1 MSSIQSMQTALSGL
15 IAARKRVEV
24 ASHNIANATTAG
36 YSRQQ
41 VSQVAAG
48 GGIVPR
54 VFTPSPIEVG
64 GVITIGIER
73 AGDQLLRNRVNVASE
88 ASGAATAASK
98 YLTRLEGSLNEPS
111 ESGLSTQL
119 GVFWDAWGALGLS
132 PDSQAA
138 RQQVLD
144 QADMLAY
151 TFHRLDTETTDTLD
165 FAAGE
170 LTGAASEVNDLATQ
184 VANLNASIVS
194 ASPYS
199 AEQADMQDQRDR
211 IVERLSY
218 LIGAQQTIRTDGQA
232 AVYVGGRLLVDNT
245 TVAKVKAT
253 ATELQWDDTS
263 SMVPSGGYVGQ
274 LHTLVN
280 TTIPSYRTQL
290 DAVAQKLVTDVNAL
304 HTVGADES
312 GATGRIFFA
321 PTGTTAASIAL
332 STDPTNGVAG
342 HPERLAA
349 AGAMGG
355 VNDGSNA
362 TVLSS
367 LADQTN
373 GIDDKYYAYLATIGV
388 GTRTARSKADAQGL
402 ALQSAREDL
411 NTVSEVNTD
420 DELAD
425 LTAAQRAYQA
435 SARVITTID
444 EMLSDLISNFGRV
457 GR

>member
-1 MSSIQSMQTALSGL
+1 
-15 IAARKRVEV
+15 
-24 ASHNIANATTAG
+24 
-36 YSRQQ
+36 
-41 VSQVAAG
+41 
-48 GGIVPR
+48 
-54 VFTPSPIEVG
+54 
-64 GVITIGIER
+64 
-73 AGDQLLRNRVNVASE
+73 
-88 ASGAATAASK
+88 
-98 YLTRLEGSLNEPS
+98 
-111 ESGLSTQL
+111 
-119 GVFWDAWGALGLS
+119 
-132 PDSQAA
+132 
-138 RQQVLD
+138 LD

-151 TFHRLDTETTDTLD
+151 TFHRIDTETTDTLD

-194 ASPYS
+194 SSPHS

-218 LIGAQQTIRTDGQA
+218 LIGAQQSIRTDGQA

-245 TVAKVKAT
+245 TVATMKASST
-253 ATELQWDDTS
+253 QLQWEDTG
-263 SMVPSGGYVGQ
+263 SMVAAGGYVGQ

-304 HTVGADES
+304 HTAGADES
-312 GATGRIFFA
+312 GTTGRIFFA

-332 STDPTNGVAG
+332 STDPVNGVAG
-342 HPERLAA
+342 HTERLAA
-349 AGAMGG
+349 AAATGG

-362 TVLSS
+362 TVLSN

-373 GIDDKYYAYLATIGV
+373 GIDDKYHAYLASIGV
-388 GTRTARSKADAQGL
+388 ATRTYRSKADAQEL
-402 ALQSAREDL
+402 ALQSAQEDL
-411 NTVSEVNTD
+411 NTISEVNTD

-435 SARVITTID
+435 SARVITTLD

>member
-1 MSSIQSMQTALSGL
+1 
-15 IAARKRVEV
+15 
-24 ASHNIANATTAG
+24 
-36 YSRQQ
+36 
-41 VSQVAAG
+41 
-48 GGIVPR
+48 
-54 VFTPSPIEVG
+54 
-64 GVITIGIER
+64 
-73 AGDQLLRNRVNVASE
+73 
-88 ASGAATAASK
+88 
-98 YLTRLEGSLNEPS
+98 
-111 ESGLSTQL
+111 
-119 GVFWDAWGALGLS
+119 
-132 PDSQAA
+132 
-138 RQQVLD
+138 
-144 QADMLAY
+144 MLAY
-151 TFHRLDTETTDTLD
+151 TFRRIDTETTDTLD

-184 VANLNASIVS
+184 VANLNAAIVS
-194 ASPYS
+194 ASPHS

-245 TVAKVKAT
+245 TTASMKAT
-253 ATELQWDDTS
+253 SNQLQWEDTG
-263 SMVPSGGYVGQ
+263 SMVASGGYVGQ

-280 TTIPSYRTQL
+280 TTIPGYRTQL
-290 DAVAQKLVTDVNAL
+290 DQVALKLVTDVNAL
-304 HTVGADES
+304 HTAGADAS
-312 GATGRIFFA
+312 GTTGRIFFA
-321 PTGTTAASIAL
+321 PGGTTAASIAL

-349 AGAMGG
+349 ASATGG

-362 TVLSS
+362 TTLSN

-373 GIDDKYYAYLATIGV
+373 GIDDKYYAFLASIGV
-388 GTRTARSKADAQGL
+388 ATRTTRSKADAQEL
-402 ALQSAREDL
+402 SLQSAREDL
-411 NTVSEVNTD
+411 KTVSEVNID

-435 SARVITTID
+435 SARVVTTID